1 MDKSLFSCACRQG
14 INFAVRDVRFWIL
27 LFFLLR
33 LIGITQPPLEVAHN
47 WRQTTVTMVSR
58 NFYETDARIWLPKVD
73 MAGEKSGI
81 TGMEFPLFNYL
92 IYLMSLLF
100 GYTHWYGRL
109 INLVISSAGIWAF
122 YRLVKRFLDEKTAFN
137 ATLILLP
144 SLWLMY
150 SRKIMPDTFSV
161 ALVVL
166 GLDAACRWLYDRK
179 AWPWLC
185 VAALLIAAGLL
196 SKVPAGLALA
206 LLPFLLLDKTQPV
219 KRRLILFAVSTAA
232 LLPTLW
238 WYAFQVPFLNEKGG
252 FVHFFMGKPFLD
264 GAAELME
271 RIGLMAG
278 MFYDIALKFS
288 GFALF
293 LIGLVSLFFVP
304 DKKLL
309 VWFLLSSLLFLGFMF
324 RAGENFVRHSYYMV
338 PFIPV
343 MAVVAALGLSR
354 LSAGLIP
361 NAGTKRANVTAKPR
375 LQWLPTALL
384 ALVILEGVL
393 NQQHDLR
400 IKDESKALLRL
411 ETLMDSLDPSGGL
424 VAVNSGQYP
433 TPLYFAHRKGWLL
446 ENHQMAN
453 EKLTD
458 SLKTLGLKKI
468 IVLKKAFGTPISLNK
483 TILYDDADFS
493 VYEP

>member
-58 NFYETDARIWLPKVD
+58 NFYETDARIWLPRVD

-161 ALVVL
+161 SLVML

-179 AWPWLC
+179 AWPWLS

-361 NAGTKRANVTAKPR
+361 NAGAKRANVTAKPR

-400 IKDESKALLRL
+400 IKDESKTLLRL

>member
-1 MDKSLFSCACRQG
+1 MVKSFFLCAFGRR
-14 INFAVRDVRFWIL
+14 FKLLAHDVRFWIL

-47 WRQTTVTMVSR
+47 WRQTTVTMVAR
-58 NFYETDARIWLPKVD
+58 NFYETDARIWLPRVD

-81 TGMEFPLFNYL
+81 TGMEFPLFNYM

-137 ATLILLP
+137 AVLILLP

-161 ALVVL
+161 SLVML

-179 AWPWLC
+179 AWPWLS

-206 LLPFLLLDKTQPV
+206 LLPFFLLDKTQPV

-252 FVHFFMGKPFLD
+252 FVHFFMGKPFLA
-264 GAAELME
+264 GATELMD
-271 RIGLMAG
+271 RKGLTAE
-278 MFYDIALKFS
+278 MFYDTALKFS

-293 LIGLVSLFFVP
+293 LIGLVSLFIVP
-304 DKKLL
+304 NKKPL
-309 VWFLLSSLLFLGFMF
+309 VWFLMSSLLFLGFMF

-343 MAVVAALGLSR
+343 MAVVAAQGLSW
-354 LSAGLIP
+354 LSAGFMQ
-361 NAGTKRANVTAKPR
+361 NTGTTKANVTAKPR
-375 LQWLPTALL
+375 RQWMPTVLL
-384 ALVILEGVL
+384 ALVMLEGVL

-433 TPLYFAHRKGWLL
+433 TPLYFTHRKGWLL
-446 ENHQMAN
+446 ENHQITN

-468 IVLKKAFGTPISLNK
+468 IVLKKVFGTPISLNK
-483 TILYDDADFS
+483 TLLFDDDDFR